1 MGTWR
6 WGQCWLSPTEQ
17 PCILPIGMASGS
29 DQDPS
34 PVGFCNPGGVWILQ
48 PGNMLHPQE
57 LERGRGKASASAE
70 AECALGCPHRRGDRD
85 TPGTEGMREG
95 GSNLPA
101 GEGKEP

>member
-1 MGTWR
+1 
-6 WGQCWLSPTEQ
+6 
-17 PCILPIGMASGS
+17 MASGS

-34 PVGFCNPGGVWILQ
+34 PVGFCNPGGIWILQ